1 MVTNLPA
8 DTIED
13 SAANTKLFFEKYG
26 EPAFEY
32 SSNDVQ
38 FAIGFFSSRGFS
50 EEAANLVAMF
60 LLRQAK
66 INGSPVSK
74 LLDTLTA
81 LGDVAVSR
89 VVAEVLNNNR
99 IPTSILGFKTEQVR
113 PNQIRNIAA

>member
-8 DTIED
+8 ETIED

-32 SSNDVQ
+32 GPNDVQ
-38 FAIGFFSSRGFS
+38 LAIGFFTSRGFS

-66 INGSPVSK
+66 LNGNPVSK
-74 LLDTLTA
+74 LLDTLIG
-81 LGDVAVSR
+81 LGEVAVSR
-89 VVAEVLNNNR
+89 VVTEVLNNNR
-99 IPTSILGFKTEQVR
+99 IPTSILGFKTEDVR